1 MNILIGD
8 IGNTI
13 TKVCLIDIHSF
24 VFKKIVYFNSNK
36 ILSKKFLK
44 NKLNKTFK
52 KSKIHKFALFS
63 SVVPK
68 FESEVKA
75 ILKKH
80 YKIKL
85 IEIKKK
91 KLTK

>member
-1 MNILIGD
+1 MNALIGD
-8 IGNTI
+8 IGNTT

-24 VFKKIVYFNSNK
+24 AFKKIVYFNSNK
-36 ILSKKFLK
+36 ILSKKFLI

-52 KSKIHKFALFS
+52 KRKINKFALFS

-68 FESEVKA
+68 FESEVKKV
-75 ILKKH
+75 LKKY
-80 YKIKL
+80 YKIQL

-91 KLTK
+91 KLIK